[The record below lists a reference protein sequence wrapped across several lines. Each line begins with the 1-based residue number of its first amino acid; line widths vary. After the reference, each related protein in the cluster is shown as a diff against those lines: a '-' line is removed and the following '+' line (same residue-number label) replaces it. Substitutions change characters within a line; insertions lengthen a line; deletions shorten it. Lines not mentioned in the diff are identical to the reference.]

1 MYKRVSKC
9 LVSLLLIFFMSINTM
24 NVYAEGQYQETLAV
38 SEFNQA
44 AKAAS
49 GAWFVAEISP
59 ISHRFY
65 TIPVKYAGEIKVI
78 ITGLTKKNKV
88 TVGLESDYKSF
99 IDVKADNPN
108 AIFYVRTADHYVLD
122 ILNYSDNTIQVSYTF
137 TKKENQGGNS
147 FSKATTL
154 KKGVKKNGIFGF
166 DTLVDKKQFY
176 KFKIAKEE
184 LVKIKVTKGNSC
196 SSKDTICV
204 QVYKANDK
212 KHPVTWGYIYEGQGS
227 ATLYIRN
234 SENYRTKPGI
244 YYVVVA
250 KMYRDSSFNYSLTWL
265 K

>member
-24 NVYAEGQYQETLAV
+24 NVYAEGQHQETLAV

-65 TIPVKYAGEIKVI
+65 TIPVKYAGEIKV
-78 ITGLTKKNKV
+78 
-88 TVGLESDYKSF
+88 
-99 IDVKADNPN
+99 
-108 AIFYVRTADHYVLD
+108 
-122 ILNYSDNTIQVSYTF
+122 
-137 TKKENQGGNS
+137 
-147 FSKATTL
+147 
-154 KKGVKKNGIFGF
+154 
-166 DTLVDKKQFY
+166 
-176 KFKIAKEE
+176 
-184 LVKIKVTKGNSC
+184 TKGNSC
-196 SSKDTICV
+196 SSVDTMCV

-234 SENYRTKPGI
+234 SENYRTKPGT